1 MHWKSFGNGTPFVDH
16 GGMDLEHARRKLRK
30 ICLQFPEALEVEAWG
45 DPTYRVRNKIF
56 AMEKGAGT
64 EVWLKAPAGEQEALI
79 NSHPD
84 SYFVPPYVGSKGW
97 VGARLRAELDWAEL
111 ADLIDQSYRLI
122 APKRLVAA
130 LDAAGGT

>member
-1 MHWKSFGNGTPFVDH
+1 ME
-16 GGMDLEHARRKLRK
+16 LERARQKLREL
-30 ICLQFPEALEVEAWG
+30 CLAFPEAAEVQAWG

-64 EVWLKAPAGEQEALI
+64 EVWLKGQPGEQEALVEGD
-79 NSHPD
+79 PD
-84 SYFVPPYVGSKGW
+84 CYFVPLYVGSRGW
-97 VGARLRAELDWAEL
+97 IGARLQAGLDWGEL

-130 LDAAGGT
+130 LDGQAQPAVPGEPEKR